1 MTTNYDDALERAFRA
16 AGEEFDLVWYVAET
30 EDRGKFLHLPPDGEP
45 WLITRPNEYCDLSLE
60 DRTVILKIHGA
71 IDRLR
76 PERDG
81 FVITEDHYIDYL
93 TRTDVST
100 LMPVTL
106 GRSRATAT
114 SCSSATACG
123 TGTCG

>member
-1 MTTNYDDALERAFRA
+1 M
-16 AGEEFDLVWYVAET
+16 
-30 EDRGKFLHLPPDGEP
+30 
-45 WLITRPNEYCDLSLE
+45 
-60 DRTVILKIHGA
+60 ILKIHGA

-76 PERDG
+76 PERDSY
-81 FVITEDHYIDYL
+81 VITEDNYIDYL

-106 GRSRATAT
+106 GAPAPAT
-114 SCSSATACG
+114 SCSGQACA